1 MGMRFIMSSTTNTK
15 QRYKNCIRCN
25 LNERKSTGYKRFIQS
40 QSVVD
45 DLKKCLNV
53 DAEIDDFICS
63 KCYAVFSCTR
73 SRLTKEEATTTNQSE
88 DRVSQSFSQLSVS
101 STNSSQQTDP
111 GDPPILF
118 TERKIIE
125 EDEIELPIPRCIATH
140 KYCCICR
147 KDCNLMAVP
156 MEARLQ
162 VFTMRNIFIPAGN
175 RCCKDHFIKK
185 RLYEEV
191 MNNIIATSNV
201 SSMKASDVSNFLQ
214 KFRIDVDKELTDKV
228 GDFSLPENRLI
239 IFTGLTWENL
249 FELRAMM
256 TSLRNSDS
264 RNVTQAIVVF
274 LFKLRTGNSNNVIS
288 SVLGLERPEQVS
300 DFSASVLESFEKDV
314 LPSRFGIKAA
324 NRQYLI
330 ENHTAPVAKLLHDLN
345 DSQLKSTNNEY
356 QRKSYSGQKKAP
368 LCKPFTICT
377 TNGYIVDMLGPYYA
391 NVNDAKI
398 LEDIFNDPEGLV
410 TLLRPGDKFFLDRGF
425 RDVICK
431 LTVMG
436 YEGLMPAL
444 KGQRKQLTAT
454 EGNNSRM
461 VTIVRWVVEAV
472 HGVNS
477 QKYKLLH
484 NQFDNKMIPHAG
496 TYCRIACFLIN
507 LFGKRFVSSISSSE
521 EVVNLMKRKKDTG
534 NSLAEEAE
542 SGRWSRRKTKFM
554 KLTSNDIL
562 DFPEMTEED
571 LKIFFTGTYQ
581 LSQAISYLAE
591 LIDEEGRVN
600 IDYLKESSSVLKIQ
614 VRSRHISA
622 KTYNCYIEY
631 TPNSIG
637 YGGVKRY
644 YCECANGM
652 RTVGCCSHIASVIY
666 FLSHARY
673 LSKIIRPT
681 EKLTKIYQEKEIVPV
696 INDDSDED

>member
-15 QRYKNCIRCN
+15 QHYKNCIRCN

-118 TERKIIE
+118 TERKIVE

-147 KDCNLMAVP
+147 KERNLMAVP

-162 VFTMRNIFIPAGN
+162 VFTVRNIFIPA
-175 RCCKDHFIKK
+175 
-185 RLYEEV
+185 
-191 MNNIIATSNV
+191 ATSNI

-239 IFTGLTWENL
+239 IFTGFTWENL

-274 LFKLRTGNSNNVIS
+274 LFKLRTGKSNNVIS
-288 SVLGLERPEQVS
+288 SVLGLERPQQVS
-300 DFSASVLESFEKDV
+300 DFSASVLESFEKYV

-345 DSQLKSTNNEY
+345 DSQLGLVCDGTYLRHEKSTNNEY

-377 TNGYIVDMLGPYYA
+377 TNGCIVDMLCPYYA

-431 LTVMG
+431 LTEMG

-454 EGNNSRM
+454 EANNSRM

-472 HGVNS
+472 HGVIS

-673 LSKIIRPT
+673 LSKIIRPA

-696 INDDSDED
+696 INDDSDEN

>member
-1 MGMRFIMSSTTNTK
+1 MCNSNSNSVEDVYIDECIRFIMSSTTNTK

-88 DRVSQSFSQLSVS
+88 DKVSQSFSQLSVS

-118 TERKIIE
+118 TERKIVE
-125 EDEIELPIPRCIATH
+125 EDEIELLIPRCIATH

-147 KDCNLMAVP
+147 KDRNLMAVP

-162 VFTMRNIFIPAGN
+162 VFTVRNIFIPA
-175 RCCKDHFIKK
+175 
-185 RLYEEV
+185 EV
-191 MNNIIATSNV
+191 MNDIIATSNV

-288 SVLGLERPEQVS
+288 SVLGLERPQQVS

-345 DSQLKSTNNEY
+345 DSQL
-356 QRKSYSGQKKAP
+356 GQKKAP
-368 LCKPFTICT
+368 LCKHFTICT

-425 RDVICK
+425 RNVICK
-431 LTVMG
+431 LTEMG
-436 YEGLMPAL
+436 YEGFMPAL

-454 EGNNSRM
+454 EANNSRM
-461 VTIVRWVVEAV
+461 VTIVRWVVEAI
-472 HGVNS
+472 HGVIS

-496 TYCRIACFLIN
+496 TYYRIACFLIN
-507 LFGKRFVSSISSSE
+507 LFGERFVSSISSSE

-542 SGRWSRRKTKFM
+542 SGRW
-554 KLTSNDIL
+554 N
-562 DFPEMTEED
+562 FPEMTEED